1 MKRIVYLLAIVAIL
15 VTLACGGGGGGGGGG
30 TSADTTPPT
39 IGSLS
44 VSPSLLTLNT
54 TVQITATVTD
64 LGSGVQ
70 AVQALLT
77 YPDNTQ
83 VSTNLTLSTGNTYQA
98 TFNAQWGG
106 SAGNLIVR
114 LQAVDRSGNTAT
126 RETQVRLVGNPPP
139 PPF

>member
-1 MKRIVYLLAIVAIL
+1 MKRMVYLLAIGAIL

-30 TSADTTPPT
+30 TSTDTIPPT

-44 VSPSLLTLNT
+44 VSPNLLTLNT
-54 TVQITATVTD
+54 PAQITATVTD
-64 LGSGVQ
+64 LSSGVQ

-98 TFNAQWGG
+98 TFNAQWDG

-114 LQAVDRSGNTAT
+114 LQAVDRAGNTAT
-126 RETQVRLVGNPPP
+126 REAQVRLVGSPPP